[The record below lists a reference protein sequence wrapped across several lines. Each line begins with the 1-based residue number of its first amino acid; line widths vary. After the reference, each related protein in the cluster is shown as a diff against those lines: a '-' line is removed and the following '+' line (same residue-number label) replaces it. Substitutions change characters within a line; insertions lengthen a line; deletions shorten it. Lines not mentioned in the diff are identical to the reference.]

1 MASTEQIRNNLID
14 KLISIK
20 NKDILSAVDRLLEVS
35 VKEED
40 VYKVSEDQRKAL
52 QSSEMDIANGR
63 LISDEDLNNEEDE
76 WLRSSLDLN
85 DKKSEEGNIRILD

>member
-20 NKDILSAVDRLLEVS
+20 NKELLSAVDRLLEFS

-40 VYKVSEDQRKAL
+40 VYKVSGDQRKAL
-52 QSSEMDIANGR
+52 QASELDIANSK

-76 WLRSSLDLN
+76 WL
-85 DKKSEEGNIRILD
+85 KE

>member
-20 NKDILSAVDRLLEVS
+20 NKDILSAVDRLLKVS
-35 VKEED
+35 IKEED
-40 VYKVSEDQRKAL
+40 IYKVSEDQRKSL
-52 QSSEMDIANGR
+52 QASEIDIVNGK

-76 WLRSSLDLN
+76 LLRE
-85 DKKSEEGNIRILD
+85 KSGP

>member
-40 VYKVSEDQRKAL
+40 VYKVSEYQRKAL
-52 QSSEMDIANGR
+52 QASEMDIANGR
-63 LISDEDLNNEEDE
+63 LISDEELNNEEDE
-76 WLRSSLDLN
+76 WL
-85 DKKSEEGNIRILD
+85 KG

>member
-52 QSSEMDIANGR
+52 QASEMDIANGR
-63 LISDEDLNNEEDE
+63 LISNEDLNNEEDE
-76 WLRSSLDLN
+76 WLR
-85 DKKSEEGNIRILD
+85 E

>member
-20 NKDILSAVDRLLEVS
+20 NKELLSAVDRLLEVS

-40 VYKVSEDQRKAL
+40 VYKVSDDQRKAL
-52 QSSEMDIANGR
+52 QASEMDITNGR

-76 WLRSSLDLN
+76 WLR
-85 DKKSEEGNIRILD
+85 E

>member
-20 NKDILSAVDRLLEVS
+20 NKELLSAVDRLLEVS

-52 QSSEMDIANGR
+52 QASEMDIASGR

-76 WLRSSLDLN
+76 WLR
-85 DKKSEEGNIRILD
+85 E

>member
-20 NKDILSAVDRLLEVS
+20 NKELLSAVDRLLEVS

-40 VYKVSEDQRKAL
+40 VYEVSDDQRKAL
-52 QSSEMDIANGR
+52 KASEIDIANGR
-63 LISDEDLNNEEDE
+63 LISDADVNNEEDE
-76 WLRSSLDLN
+76 WL
-85 DKKSEEGNIRILD
+85 KE

>member
-20 NKDILSAVDRLLEVS
+20 NKELLSAVDRLLEVS

-40 VYKVSEDQRKAL
+40 VYQTSEYQKKAL
-52 QSSEMDIANGR
+52 QAGDVDIANGR
-63 LISDEDLNNEEDE
+63 LISDQDLNNEEDE
-76 WLRSSLDLN
+76 WLR
-85 DKKSEEGNIRILD
+85 K

>member
-40 VYKVSEDQRKAL
+40 VYKLSEDQRKAL
-52 QSSEMDIANGR
+52 QASETDIANGR

-76 WLRSSLDLN
+76 WLR
-85 DKKSEEGNIRILD
+85 E

>member
-20 NKDILSAVDRLLEVS
+20 NKDILSAIDRLLEVS

-40 VYKVSEDQRKAL
+40 IYKVSEVQRKAL
-52 QSSEMDIANGR
+52 QASEMDISNGR
-63 LISDEDLNNEEDE
+63 LISNEDLNNEEDE
-76 WLRSSLDLN
+76 WLR
-85 DKKSEEGNIRILD
+85 E

>member
-1 MASTEQIRNNLID
+1 MASTEQIRNNLIE

-20 NKDILSAVDRLLEVS
+20 NKELLSAVDRLLEVS

-40 VYKVSEDQRKAL
+40 LYKLSEDQRKAL
-52 QSSEMDIANGR
+52 QASEMDIVNGK

-76 WLRSSLDLN
+76 WLRN
-85 DKKSEEGNIRILD
+85 

>member
-52 QSSEMDIANGR
+52 HASEMDIANGR

-76 WLRSSLDLN
+76 WLR
-85 DKKSEEGNIRILD
+85 E

>member
-20 NKDILSAVDRLLEVS
+20 NKDILSAVNRLLEVS

-52 QSSEMDIANGR
+52 QASEMDIVNGR
-63 LISDEDLNNEEDE
+63 LISNEDLNNEEDE
-76 WLRSSLDLN
+76 WLR
-85 DKKSEEGNIRILD
+85 E

>member
-20 NKDILSAVDRLLEVS
+20 NKELLSAVDRLLEVS

-40 VYKVSEDQRKAL
+40 VYKVSEEQGKVLRA
-52 QSSEMDIANGR
+52 SESDIASSR

-76 WLRSSLDLN
+76 WLR
-85 DKKSEEGNIRILD
+85 E

>member
-52 QSSEMDIANGR
+52 QASEMDIANGR
-63 LISDEDLNNEEDE
+63 LISDEDLNSEEDE
-76 WLRSSLDLN
+76 WLR
-85 DKKSEEGNIRILD
+85 E

>member
-35 VKEED
+35 IKEED
-40 VYKVSEDQRKAL
+40 IYKVSEDQRKSL
-52 QSSEMDIANGR
+52 QASEIDIVNGK

-76 WLRSSLDLN
+76 LLRE
-85 DKKSEEGNIRILD
+85 KSGP

>member
-20 NKDILSAVDRLLEVS
+20 NKKLLSAVDRLLEVS

-40 VYKVSEDQRKAL
+40 VFKVSEDQRKAL
-52 QSSEMDIANGR
+52 QASELDIVNGR

-76 WLRSSLDLN
+76 WL
-85 DKKSEEGNIRILD
+85 KE

>member
-40 VYKVSEDQRKAL
+40 VYKVSEVQRKAL
-52 QSSEMDIANGR
+52 QASEMDISNGR
-63 LISDEDLNNEEDE
+63 LISNEDLNNEEGE
-76 WLRSSLDLN
+76 WLR
-85 DKKSEEGNIRILD
+85 E

>member
-20 NKDILSAVDRLLEVS
+20 NKDLLSAVDRLLEVS

-40 VYKVSEDQRKAL
+40 IYKVSDDQRKVL
-52 QSSEMDIANGR
+52 QTSEMDIVSGR

-76 WLRSSLDLN
+76 WLR
-85 DKKSEEGNIRILD
+85 E

>member
-14 KLISIK
+14 KLITIK

-40 VYKVSEDQRKAL
+40 VYKVSEVQRKAL
-52 QSSEMDIANGR
+52 QASEMDIANGR
-63 LISDEDLNNEEDE
+63 LISDEELNNEEDE
-76 WLRSSLDLN
+76 WL
-85 DKKSEEGNIRILD
+85 KG

>member
-1 MASTEQIRNNLID
+1 LCCIQSNFYPDNLKKDMASTEQIRNNLID
-14 KLISIK
+14 KLNSIN

-40 VYKVSEDQRKAL
+40 VYKVSVDQRKAL
-52 QSSEMDIANGR
+52 QASETDIANGR

-76 WLRSSLDLN
+76 WL
-85 DKKSEEGNIRILD
+85 KE

>member
-14 KLISIK
+14 KLISIN

-40 VYKVSEDQRKAL
+40 VYKVSKVQRIAL
-52 QSSEMDIANGR
+52 QASEMDIANER

-76 WLRSSLDLN
+76 WLR
-85 DKKSEEGNIRILD
+85 E